1 MSRPPIPR
9 APTKFGR
16 SCPRQLC
23 SPVRWYDSMIRVRDA
38 GTEMY
43 VEVGPGKVLSGL
55 LRKIL
60 PKDSPAR
67 IFNVGTLVQ
76 LEEFLKATA

>member
-1 MSRPPIPR
+1 
-9 APTKFGR
+9 
-16 SCPRQLC
+16 
-23 SPVRWYDSMIRVRDA
+23 VRWYDSMIRMKDA
-38 GTEMY
+38 ETAVV

-67 IFNVGTLVQ
+67 IFNVGTLAQ
-76 LEEFLKATA
+76 LEEFLKASA